1 MRKLQKKEVKD
12 FIKLLSQMHDEI
24 KKAVETN
31 RNLMAMELLSQC
43 QEEAIQLGNMIENV
57 EGEGLAVVR
66 VLESYCEFLY
76 QIYNKIKQNIFNDSA
91 MMYKSLQTFLVKI
104 ENGIENDIKVSKVVV
119 FLPYK
124 AAMWDSLESVW
135 QAAEDDPNCDV
146 YVIPI
151 PYYDINPD
159 GSFGKMHCEA
169 SLYPDYVPI
178 TPYNAFD
185 FLVHRPDMI
194 FFHYPYDDTN
204 FVTSVHPFFY
214 SKNLKQYT
222 EKLIYIPYFVLEEL
236 DPNDEV
242 AIKNME
248 HFCKVPG
255 VYNAD
260 QVIVQSQNMRKI
272 YITVLT
278 ELVGEKTR
286 QYWDKKILGLGS
298 PKFDKVLG
306 AQEERLDIPDQWR
319 RILYKIDGSRKAVV
333 LYNTSVNTVYQY
345 EGKMLKKMQSVFRI
359 MKSRQEDV
367 ALLWRPHPLMQA
379 TIRSMCP
386 QLLEDYQEIVK
397 IYKSEGWGIYDDS
410 SELNRAIALCD
421 GYYGDYS
428 SLVQLCQKAGKPTM
442 IQNLE
447 ALNEE

>member
-1 MRKLQKKEVKD
+1 
-12 FIKLLSQMHDEI
+12 
-24 KKAVETN
+24 
-31 RNLMAMELLSQC
+31 
-43 QEEAIQLGNMIENV
+43 
-57 EGEGLAVVR
+57 
-66 VLESYCEFLY
+66 
-76 QIYNKIKQNIFNDSA
+76 
-91 MMYKSLQTFLVKI
+91 
-104 ENGIENDIKVSKVVV
+104 
-119 FLPYK
+119 
-124 AAMWDSLESVW
+124 
-135 QAAEDDPNCDV
+135 
-146 YVIPI
+146 
-151 PYYDINPD
+151 
-159 GSFGKMHCEA
+159 
-169 SLYPDYVPI
+169 
-178 TPYNAFD
+178 
-185 FLVHRPDMI
+185 

-236 DPNDEV
+236 EPNDEV